1 MSKEMQNLVFLMEP
15 PLNSRRTSLK
25 AGNMWLNRFLI
36 DEDAAFEL
44 SGVNYLEK
52 DVTPFVTPFAQE
64 RMEMKGKELSY
75 FHFYTYTICCS

>member
-1 MSKEMQNLVFLMEP
+1 MQNLVFLMEP
-15 PLNSRRTSLK
+15 PLNARRTSLK

-52 DVTPFVTPFAQE
+52 STSFRYIEEQK
-64 RMEMKGKELSY
+64 MKGNELSY